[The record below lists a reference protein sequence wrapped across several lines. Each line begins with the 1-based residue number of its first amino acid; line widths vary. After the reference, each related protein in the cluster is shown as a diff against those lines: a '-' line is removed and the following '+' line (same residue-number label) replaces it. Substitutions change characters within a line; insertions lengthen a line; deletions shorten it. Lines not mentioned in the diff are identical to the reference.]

1 MALIEYDMR
10 DNITER
16 ERIKSLKESVQR
28 GFDEVSQSLEKKA
41 DRSNNKPTEVS
52 LSDFVE
58 TSEDNGW
65 TVEKWSDGLM
75 KAYKT
80 ITFSSLSFT
89 SATGGGYV
97 TKSGNALPGGF
108 TEAPAIIATVNSAN
122 GIMSC
127 YCTGIS
133 ASAFTIGFARHFN
146 AGALTNVAVA
156 VQAVGKWK

>member
-52 LSDFVE
+52 LSDFLE

-65 TVEKWSDGLM
+65 TVEKWSDGRM

-89 SATGGGYV
+89 SATGGGY
-97 TKSGNALPGGF
+97 TNKSGNMLPGGF
-108 TEAPAIIATVNSAN
+108 IESPKLYGHQNGGAGFMSTGFSSVSADTFTMNICRHFGSGTVTEAR
-122 GIMSC
+122 
-127 YCTGIS
+127 
-133 ASAFTIGFARHFN
+133 F
-146 AGALTNVAVA
+146 A
-156 VQAVGKWK
+156 VQAIGKWK

>member
-41 DRSNNKPTEVS
+41 DKSNIERTGVS
-52 LSDFVE
+52 LSNIVA

-65 TVEKWSDGLM
+65 TVEKWSDGRM

-80 ITFSSLSFT
+80 ITFSSLTFT
-89 SATGGGYV
+89 AATGGGYANK
-97 TKSGNALPGGF
+97 TGNTLPGGF
-108 TEAPAIIATVNSAN
+108 VEDPKIYGNQNGGAGFLSTGFSSITTES
-122 GIMSC
+122 
-127 YCTGIS
+127 
-133 ASAFTIGFARHFN
+133 FTMTICRHFGS
-146 AGALTNVAVA
+146 GAVTDARFS
-156 VQAVGKWK
+156 VQAIGKWK